1 MYKTNTGKLHKP
13 ARRQTSQ
20 GPQDP
25 RNSILLS
32 SLSFFSA
39 SYTTN
44 LELKKPAAQKCQ
56 WTQGKEPPA
65 PTYFRWKKRREKE
78 NGWASKTEKF

>member
-56 WTQGKEPPA
+56 WTQGKEPPR
-65 PTYFRWKKRREKE
+65 PNLLSLEEKKRKRKWV
-78 NGWASKTEKF
+78 G